1 MRRRDFIK
9 VGAGSAIT
17 WPLVA
22 RAATAGENS
31 SYWLPG
37 SPRSLVGVEAL
48 RAGLRDLGYREG
60 RNVIIVWQWAEN
72 VEQLPRLATELVAI
86 PVDVIFAPSS
96 TFVDAAR
103 KATSTIPIVFAVHA
117 DPVGLGPQVSRSR
130 VETSQGCRCCSPS
143 SALKD
148 WR

>member
-1 MRRRDFIK
+1 MAARRACRNSGRKFQLLASWFAPEFSGSG
-9 VGAGSAIT
+9 GAAGG
-17 WPLVA
+17 PA
-22 RAATAGENS
+22 R
-31 SYWLPG
+31 
-37 SPRSLVGVEAL
+37 PRLHG
-48 RAGLRDLGYREG
+48 G

-96 TFVDAAR
+96 TFVDTAR

-117 DPVGLGPQVSRSR
+117 DPVGLGRQVSRSR
-130 VETSQGCRCCSPS
+130 METSQGCRCCSPS